1 MEIKTNNI
9 DKREIIEGLKIY
21 NYFIL
26 NSLSNFEEKV
36 LSIQK
41 FNEMLIAIRQ
51 NKLPLLLLKMQN
63 KVVGIAFVNKFREK
77 SGYRFTF
84 EHSIY
89 ISPNNTNQ
97 GLGSLLLRKLINEC
111 KKNKK
116 IKNLIAVIGGS
127 DNIASI
133 KIHEKNGFKH
143 IGTLKKIGFKK
154 NKWIDSVYMQ
164 KKL

>member
-9 DKREIIEGLKIY
+9 DRREIIEGLRIY

-51 NKLPLLLLKMQN
+51 NKLPLLLLKIQN

>member
-9 DKREIIEGLKIY
+9 DRREIIEGLRIY

-41 FNEMLIAIRQ
+41 FNEMLIAIKQ
-51 NKLPLLLLKMQN
+51 NKLPLLLLKIQN

>member
-9 DKREIIEGLKIY
+9 DRREIIEGLRIY

-51 NKLPLLLLKMQN
+51 NKLPLLLLKIQN

-116 IKNLIAVIGGS
+116 IKNLRAVIGGS